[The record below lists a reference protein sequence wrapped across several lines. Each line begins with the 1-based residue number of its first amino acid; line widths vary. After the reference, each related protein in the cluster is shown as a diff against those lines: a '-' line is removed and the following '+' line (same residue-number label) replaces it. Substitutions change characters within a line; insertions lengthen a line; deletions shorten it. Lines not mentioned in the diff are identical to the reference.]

1 MKTYKRNNV
10 LKVAAPIE
18 GVLGLCRL
26 CLEEAKH
33 GVPIFANKNDI
44 CSTISTQIM
53 MCVGYEVTPEDCLPN
68 VICIECNK
76 KLNDYYE
83 FRKKCNR
90 TYHRLKAH
98 LFALQARIA
107 DELNEKVEQENTH
120 LIDNTVCPVNPLCA
134 VSETTS
140 QSVDQP
146 LLSLFSQSL
155 ISSKDKLVLALDA
168 ICNLQFIH
176 LEPGLE
182 NGLDINIINSN
193 KLANEAVLNK
203 GVEDNSQELITQPTD
218 VTVCP
223 DVTEFLTSILVE
235 MDVLKNLP
243 DGGPGIGSGDCRT
256 ILIETGDSELITL
269 EVQVEEAAV
278 MFGVQETVRVTGRA
292 GAPLARAHGGAA
304 LRLCAVRPAL
314 RPARGAPAARAGA
327 HRSVSQ
333 SHVLLARHSRVHTGE
348 RPFGCAQCGRRF
360 AQREVLRRHELVHIG
375 QCLSHTSC
383 WRATRA
389 CTRGSGPSAVRSAA
403 GASPSARCS
412 GGTSWCTSVS
422 VSVTRPAGAPLAR
435 AHGGA
440 ALRLC
445 AVRPALRPARGAPA
459 ARAGAHRRASVRVRA
474 VPQELHAA
482 RRAGGARAAARGA
495 GRAAR
500 AAPLRRLPQGVPA
513 RLRSEP
519 ARRVAPRAPVPV
531 RGVPAPLQRRQ
542 LAAAP
547 PARQARH
554 AAATSPGLSR
564 HAASHRGR
572 QYLCAACPRRF
583 SDDSSLLRHLRA
595 KHGTPPLLPW
605 V

>member
-269 EVQVEEAAV
+269 EVQVEEEE
-278 MFGVQETVRVTGRA
+278 QNETTKKIRKTTEKVRN
-292 GAPLARAHGGAA
+292 HGTKPQNE
-304 LRLCAVRPAL
+304 VRPSC
-314 RPARGAPAARAGA
+314 
-327 HRSVSQ
+327 SVCKRQFASQ
-333 SHVLLARHSRVHTGE
+333 AVLARHSRVHTGE

-459 ARAGAHRRASVRVRA
+459 ARAGAHRSVSQSHVLLARHSRVHTGERPFGCAQCGRRFAQREVLRRHELVHIDVRPFACALCPKSFTQRAALAAHARRHEA
-474 VPQELHAA
+474 PDAPRELHRCAA
-482 RRAGGARAAARGA
+482 C
-495 GRAAR
+495 
-500 AAPLRRLPQGVPA
+500 PKVFL
-513 RLRSEP
+513 
-519 ARRVAPRAPVPV
+519 
-531 RGVPAPLQRRQ
+531 
-542 LAAAP
+542 
-547 PARQARH
+547 H
-554 AAATSPGLSR
+554 ASGLSR

-595 KHGTPPLLPW
+595 KHGTPPLLPR